1 MFSGSFRVMAGLPLL
16 CCAFNIQ
23 NQGFAEND
31 CLAPMMICVRSSF
44 DSGALCPSGRN
55 ALRISSLPKRSTS
68 KILLCPLPVVS
79 PYEHFNSPFI
89 NVVANRPAGTV
100 F

>member
-1 MFSGSFRVMAGLPLL
+1 MVAGAAASCDVRFR
-16 CCAFNIQ
+16 Q
-23 NQGFAEND
+23 NLRICEND
-31 CLAPMMICVRSSF
+31 CVALI
-44 DSGALCPSGRN
+44 LCPSGRD

-68 KILLCPLPVVS
+68 KILLRPLPVVS
-79 PYEHFNSPFI
+79 PYEHFDSPFI

>member
-44 DSGALCPSGRN
+44 DSGALCPSGRDASEGFRVCLSGVLQN
-55 ALRISSLPKRSTS
+55 T
-68 KILLCPLPVVS
+68 V
-79 PYEHFNSPFI
+79 
-89 NVVANRPAGTV
+89 PAGRFATT
-100 F
+100 FMKGLSKCS